1 MSAPASQPATGTTRR
16 PAWPFPFPPPREPQ
30 EGDNQA
36 RAVNTTDGA
45 TASDVALR
53 LNWVRDGGPVQE
65 RNEAYALAS
74 CRNCHTV
81 AIAFQVILAV
91 GYVQVVTPVNAAA
104 AANYACDACDTHAVA
119 VQLYAT
125 LSREPTDAEKAAL
138 ERYWAQLERI
148 KSTLATLTAQQ
159 AYATLL
165 AARRTI
171 LELLAHAG
179 PSDVETRTDQSKP
192 GVADVPAST
201 TTEGT
206 TTDRRQR
213 PRRQVRRRRRR

>member
-1 MSAPASQPATGTTRR
+1 M
-16 PAWPFPFPPPREPQ
+16 
-30 EGDNQA
+30 
-36 RAVNTTDGA
+36 
-45 TASDVALR
+45 
-53 LNWVRDGGPVQE
+53 QE

-74 CRNCHTV
+74 CRTCHTV

-148 KSTLATLTAQQ
+148 KRTLATLTAQQ

-165 AARRTI
+165 AGEEDDSRAPGARRAERRRDADGSEQTRRR
-171 LELLAHAG
+171 G
-179 PSDVETRTDQSKP
+179 RPRFDDVDGED
-192 GVADVPAST
+192 D
-201 TTEGT
+201 
-206 TTDRRQR
+206 DRARDRR
-213 PRRQVRRRRRR
+213 PRRRGRRRRRR